1 MLKFILNSVW
11 KRLGF
16 VTAIIAMNVIIA
28 GGGFELYRHMGAI
41 KEDYVMT
48 FFGFVVW
55 MILHNLIFAAA
66 ICIVGLAIYLIVK
79 TIIWIINGDW

>member
-1 MLKFILNSVW
+1 
-11 KRLGF
+11 
-16 VTAIIAMNVIIA
+16 
-28 GGGFELYRHMGAI
+28 LYRYMGAI